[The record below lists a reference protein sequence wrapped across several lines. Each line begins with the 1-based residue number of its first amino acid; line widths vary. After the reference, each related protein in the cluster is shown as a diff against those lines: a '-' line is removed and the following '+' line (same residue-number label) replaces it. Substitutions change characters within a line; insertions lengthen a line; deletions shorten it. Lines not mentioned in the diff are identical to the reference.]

1 MNSLLAQ
8 ATVSAPG
15 RAPCVRKVTTDYH
28 HSKDHYHSDDH
39 RHDGKDDHFGDDHH
53 QDGYNAV
60 LDHQDNQNIAF
71 ANMPMM
77 VILFLCA
84 TSKTV
89 HHC

>member
-1 MNSLLAQ
+1 MINIIM
-8 ATVSAPG
+8 VIIII
-15 RAPCVRKVTTDYH
+15 VI
-28 HSKDHYHSDDH
+28 
-39 RHDGKDDHFGDDHH
+39 DDHH
-53 QDGYNAV
+53 HYGDDFNDDDHQNGYNAV